1 MFHLT
6 VRVLALL
13 GTGLA
18 AGAALCILLA
28 ERAFAGS
35 AADYVTYKQLTIR
48 ALTVPIPALGALGIA
63 AAAIDA
69 ALLWPR
75 GMSLPLSL
83 TATAV
88 LLNVAAM
95 VLTRRGHFPLN
106 DAIITWSPA
115 SAPAAWEDV
124 RARWAR
130 IHTLRTASSVGSF
143 VALVVGN
150 VVRVAG
156 E

>member
-18 AGAALCILLA
+18 AGAALCILFA
-28 ERAFAGS
+28 ERSFAGG
-35 AADYVTYKQLTIR
+35 AADYVAYKQLMIR
-48 ALTVPIPALGALGIA
+48 ALTVPVPALAALGVV

-75 GMSLPLSL
+75 GASLPLAL
-83 TATAV
+83 TAVAV

-95 VLTRRGHFPLN
+95 VLTVRGHFPLN
-106 DAIITWSPA
+106 DAIIAWSPA
-115 SAPAAWEDV
+115 TVPATWGAV
-124 RARWAR
+124 RARWAL
-130 IHTLRTASSVGSF
+130 IHALRTATSVASF

-150 VVRVAG
+150 VTRGVAG
-156 E
+156 